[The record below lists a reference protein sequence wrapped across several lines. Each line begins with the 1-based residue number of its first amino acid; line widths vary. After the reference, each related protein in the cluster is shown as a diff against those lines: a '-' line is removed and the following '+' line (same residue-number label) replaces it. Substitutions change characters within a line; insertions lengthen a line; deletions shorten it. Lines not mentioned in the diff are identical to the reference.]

1 MSLKGGDAMKNILL
15 AHDGSKQAEK
25 ALKKA
30 VEIALKFGS
39 SLTVISV
46 APELYL
52 TELVE
57 VDRERILETITGEA
71 EKAMQKVRSSA
82 KGVRALKTIVTQ
94 GSPAEEI
101 LKAAKKIKADLIVT
115 GSHGRHGATKF
126 LLGSIS
132 SKIIDHAPCAVLVVK

>member
-1 MSLKGGDAMKNILL
+1 MKHILL

-30 VEIALKFGS
+30 VEIAQKFNS
-39 SLTVISV
+39 TLTVISV

-57 VDRERILETITGEA
+57 VDRERILDTIKGEA

-82 KGVRALKTIVTQ
+82 KGVRSLKTIITQ
-94 GSPAEEI
+94 GNPAEEI
-101 LKAAKKIKADLIVT
+101 LKAAKKIKADLIIT
-115 GSHGRHGATKF
+115 GSHGRHGASKF

-132 SKIIDHAPCAVLVVK
+132 SKIVDHAPCAVMVVK